1 MFIRKHCVSI
11 SWSRSRPVAFE
22 INFQGSWRQADLKGL
37 SVSKD
42 SPFMIKAQFS
52 QRRVRKLAVLAD
64 GSLWGGL
71 ELWDVCTWAVP
82 NACCSLQAE
91 ARLCEAGE
99 DSAAGRGR
107 VQVLLHR
114 ARAALQQGLLC
125 HQDYPSHRGLP
136 LPPCW
141 WVNRNP
147 AQEELSKTVNRLW
160 LDSVIPL
167 GKY

>member
-1 MFIRKHCVSI
+1 MCLYPDLEADQLHLKLT
-11 SWSRSRPVAFE
+11 
-22 INFQGSWRQADLKGL
+22 FQGSWRQADLKGL
-37 SVSKD
+37 SASKD

-52 QRRVRKLAVLAD
+52 QREVVCKLAVLAD

-107 VQVLLHR
+107 VQVLLDG
-114 ARAALQQGLLC
+114 ARAALHQGLLC
-125 HQDYPSHRGLP
+125 HQDCPSHRGLP

-141 WVNRNP
+141 WVRRNP

-160 LDSVIPL
+160 FDSVIPL
-167 GKY
+167 EKYE